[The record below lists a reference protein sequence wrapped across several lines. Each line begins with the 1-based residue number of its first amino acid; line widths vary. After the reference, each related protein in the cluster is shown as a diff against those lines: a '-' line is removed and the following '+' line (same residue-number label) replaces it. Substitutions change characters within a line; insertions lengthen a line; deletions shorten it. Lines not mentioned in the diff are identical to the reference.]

1 MARQRERKR
10 DRHGRG
16 VRGPLSLPGPYSP
29 ARPPIDAGRSAR
41 FDGIVLDCVE
51 QLGRKLGD
59 RLDTVQ
65 FAVEDVPGELT
76 EEPGELALG
85 TVLASA
91 DGKSTRVV
99 VYRRPI
105 ELRSKGRLE
114 TADVVMDVLV
124 AELVTLLAIEA
135 DQIDPRPAE

>member
-1 MARQRERKR
+1 M
-10 DRHGRG
+10 
-16 VRGPLSLPGPYSP
+16 
-29 ARPPIDAGRSAR
+29 
-41 FDGIVLDCVE
+41 
-51 QLGRKLGD
+51 
-59 RLDTVQ
+59 Q

-76 EEPGELALG
+76 EDPTELALG
-85 TVLASA
+85 TVLTSV

-135 DQIDPRPAE
+135 DQIDPRPAD

>member
-29 ARPPIDAGRSAR
+29 ARPPIEAGRSAR

-51 QLGRKLGD
+51 QLERKLGD
-59 RLDTVQ
+59 KLDTVQ
-65 FAVEDVPGELT
+65 FAVEDVPGDLSGD
-76 EEPGELALG
+76 PDALALG
-85 TVLASA
+85 TVLTSP
-91 DGKSTRVV
+91 DGRSRRVV

-105 ELRSKGRLE
+105 ELRSKGRLD
-114 TADVVMDVLV
+114 TAEVVMDVLV
-124 AELVTLLAIEA
+124 AELVTLLAIDA
-135 DQIDPRPAE
+135 DQIDPRPPE

>member
-1 MARQRERKR
+1 MPRQRERKR

-16 VRGPLSLPGPYSP
+16 VRGPLSLAGPYSP

-51 QLGRKLGD
+51 QLERKLGD
-59 RLDTVQ
+59 KLDTVG

-76 EEPGELALG
+76 DVAGELPLG
-85 TVLASA
+85 TLLTSV
-91 DGKSTRVV
+91 DGKSTRIV

-105 ELRSKGRLE
+105 ELRAKGRLE

-124 AELVTLLAIEA
+124 AELITLLAIDA
-135 DQIDPRPAE
+135 DQIDPRPPE

>member
-29 ARPPIDAGRSAR
+29 ARPPIDAGRAAR

-59 RLDTVQ
+59 KLDTVQ

-76 EEPGELALG
+76 EDPTELALG
-85 TVLASA
+85 TVLTSV

-124 AELVTLLAIEA
+124 TELVTLLAIEA
-135 DQIDPRPAE
+135 DQIDPRPAD